1 MSSPPV
7 TVRKREP
14 SRLLAAH
21 RLRGERDQTGDPAAA
36 GTVLDPP
43 RGIGQLGETPVVPAT
58 CPIPRS
64 EPRAPDN
71 SDEFLQLARPLGKK
85 LPLSGSLLSSTKTA
99 CCGFASE

>member
-21 RLRGERDQTGDPAAA
+21 RLRGGRDQTGDPAAA

-71 SDEFLQLARPLGKK
+71 SDEFLHWRGRPAPREAKCLGKAHQI
-85 LPLSGSLLSSTKTA
+85 PRQDA
-99 CCGFASE
+99 QIPR